1 MGSASGLGG
10 GLYKR
15 GTYHALKWRGGGSQS
30 LQGKGVGISHRQQ
43 NIKTADKLLIRG
55 GEGENH
61 KSVTKPYGGLDKCYQ
76 DTVKIA
82 QLPPP
87 PPQAINSDP
96 SQSSLMH
103 LDRIDFQKLNFF
115 STLNI

>member
-82 QLPPP
+82 QLSPP

-96 SQSSLMH
+96 
-103 LDRIDFQKLNFF
+103 
-115 STLNI
+115 

>member
-1 MGSASGLGG
+1 MHWSG
-10 GLYKR
+10 
-15 GTYHALKWRGGGSQS
+15 GGGSQS

-55 GEGENH
+55 GEGEDH

-76 DTVKIA
+76 DTVKIV
-82 QLPPP
+82 QLFPPSP
-87 PPQAINSDP
+87 PTQAINSDP

-103 LDRIDFQKLNFF
+103 LYRIDLQKLNFF
-115 STLNI
+115 STLNIWLAEFYCKKKVMPKS